1 MRGRDENGG
10 VRGGAAAESNS
21 RGRARWGRIQ
31 LLSCYWKGCVVRR
44 ISAWIGITLSGWKK
58 VEDDWKKVRRNAKD
72 VQRY

>member
-1 MRGRDENGG
+1 MKTVACGAGRGRSQTQEEGL
-10 VRGGAAAESNS
+10 A
-21 RGRARWGRIQ
+21 WGRIQ

-58 VEDDWKKVRRNAKD
+58 VEDEWKKIRRNAKD